1 MSVPMTCERMGHEE
15 LVHLPVTVD
24 LLTAARAF
32 GLGRTAAYTLAKR
45 GQFPCRVIRAVAAT
59 WCRAVT
65 CCAASV
71 SPSGRPEARDGCPGI
86 GFQAVPMP

>member
-1 MSVPMTCERMGHEE
+1 MAHDE

-45 GQFPCRVIRAVAAT
+45 GEFPCRIFRAG
-59 WCRAVT
+59 
-65 CCAASV
+65 
-71 SPSGRPEARDGCPGI
+71 GRYVVPRGDLLRTLGITETAPESAG
-86 GFQAVPMP
+86 

>member
-45 GQFPCRVIRAVAAT
+45 GQFPCRVIRAGSRYVVPRGDLLRCLGVTEWAA
-59 WCRAVT
+59 
-65 CCAASV
+65 
-71 SPSGRPEARDGCPGI
+71 
-86 GFQAVPMP
+86 